1 MLTQNKSIYSRISS
15 EIFMFNGIRWK
26 ITSQIR
32 NTSFRCVYNFISKS
46 CTKVIDSTLLRLLSP
61 IMFDSFFCFSSAG
74 FLVDHGQ
81 CGIGVESDQAET
93 EFTTHYRHSATV
105 FD

>member
-1 MLTQNKSIYSRISS
+1 MVFGGKLLVRFVTQVSGVSH
-15 EIFMFNGIRWK
+15 
-26 ITSQIR
+26 
-32 NTSFRCVYNFISKS
+32 NFISKS